1 MDELPWWLALRDPD
15 GMPAQVMREL
25 WQDSA
30 FAQQIASVLA
40 PSDRFP
46 FAVHIGGRPLF
57 DEIARGKASWDAE
70 GGATGAATIFNA
82 AQEGEP
88 ASQAGIAIDV
98 DRILSAAGGD
108 SAQARQMIRDA
119 LIHEFGHVLPVA
131 QSRNVADRTG
141 DPKPDDP
148 NAAQHPAIQAENEL
162 RALLGLKPKRHYGL
176 LDPTLR

>member
-1 MDELPWWLALRDPD
+1 MDELPWWLVLRDPD
-15 GMPAQVMREL
+15 GMPAQVVQEL
-25 WQDSA
+25 WSNPA
-30 FAQQIASVLA
+30 FAEQIAAALA
-40 PSDRFP
+40 PSDKFP

-57 DEIARGKASWDAE
+57 EEIARGRASWDAE

-119 LIHEFGHVLPVA
+119 LIHEFGHILPVA

-141 DPKPDDP
+141 DPKPGDP
-148 NAAQHPAIQAENEL
+148 NAAQHPAIQNENQL
-162 RALLGLKPKRHYGL
+162 RGLLGLPNKAFYGL
-176 LDPTLR
+176 LGKR